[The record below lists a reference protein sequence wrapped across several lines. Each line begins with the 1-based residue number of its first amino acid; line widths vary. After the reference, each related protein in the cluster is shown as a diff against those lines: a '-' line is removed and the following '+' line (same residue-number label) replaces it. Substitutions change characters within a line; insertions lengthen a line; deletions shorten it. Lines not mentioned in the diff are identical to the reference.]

1 MRRSPVL
8 ALSLFAGWLL
18 LAGSASPGHLLLA
31 AVLAVALTAVGAR
44 LAPPLPGLRRPD
56 ACLRL
61 MARVGIDILRSN
73 LAVAGRVLSAR
84 PPRGCFVRVPLRLA
98 DPRAVALLAGI
109 VTLTPG
115 TLSVDVEGGALW
127 VHALHLDGD
136 PQSVADEIR
145 DRYESLLLEIFR

>member
-1 MRRSPVL
+1 MRTWPIL

-31 AVLAVALTAVGAR
+31 AALAIGLSAIGAR

-56 ACLRL
+56 ACVRL
-61 MARVGIDILRSN
+61 LARVGIDIVRSN
-73 LAVAGRVLSAR
+73 LAVASRVLSSR
-84 PPRGCFVRVPLRLA
+84 PPRAGFVRVPLTLT
-98 DPRAVALLAGI
+98 DPRAVTLLAGF

-115 TLSVDVEGGALW
+115 TLSVDVEDGILW
-127 VHALHLDGD
+127 VHALDLAGD
-136 PQSVADEIR
+136 PQAVADEIR